1 MQHYALSDRLSAVW
15 LWCVF
20 LYSGSC
26 LLLGVLPV
34 LKRLDDHAVKTT
46 VERIPFEER
55 KGYLFTKSYRMVIQP
70 VVAANRVQTCNVGSE
85 LHQKLSGKKQKEQN

>member
-1 MQHYALSDRLSAVW
+1 MQYYALSDRLSAVW

-70 VVAANRVQTCNVGSE
+70 VVADNRVQTCNVGSV